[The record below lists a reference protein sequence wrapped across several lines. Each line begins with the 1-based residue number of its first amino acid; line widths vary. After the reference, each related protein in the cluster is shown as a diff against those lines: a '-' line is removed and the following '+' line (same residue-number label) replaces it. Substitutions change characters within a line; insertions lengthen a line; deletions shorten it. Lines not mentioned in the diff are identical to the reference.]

1 MIQRVRAF
9 QVGILSKRPS
19 TLDRLMDH
27 ETLLLGLTVQSTVK
41 AEAETFE
48 VALGPIEVRS
58 VSAVMETSVAQL
70 ELQVTSPLAAQVSK
84 DKAYH
89 TITTVCPPEE
99 PIFRLV
105 VLSIE
110 IHKGTCKICMAMLC
124 LKFAIH
130 QKKLRL
136 EIE

>member
-1 MIQRVRAF
+1 MIQRVRAS

-27 ETLLLGLTVQSTVK
+27 ETLLLGLTVLSTVMV
-41 AEAETFE
+41 EAETFE

-58 VSAVMETSVAQL
+58 VSAAMETSVAQL
-70 ELQVTSPLAAQVSK
+70 EPQVTSPLAAQVPK
-84 DKAYH
+84 GQACH
-89 TITTVCPPEE
+89 TITTGCPPEE

-110 IHKGTCKICMAMLC
+110 IHKGICKICMAMLC
-124 LKFAIH
+124 LKFVIH
-130 QKKLRL
+130 RKKLRL